1 MPRSGGSVSTAV
13 DRADD
18 LVDERFDDLVDE
30 LCACA
35 RIPSISAAPTRALDD
50 MASWLAERLDRLDF
64 AVETVPVAGHA
75 PVVMGRL
82 AGTRSGRLLLYSHYD
97 VQPPEPI
104 ADWSHDPFDAVVEQ
118 GVVYARG
125 ICDDKADIAS
135 RLHALAAWRDAN
147 GDLPFEVVWLSEG
160 GEEIGSPGLA
170 AFCAERAATLRAD
183 GCLWESYLRREDG
196 TPEVAFGCKGL
207 VTLELSVRAL
217 AADQHSSYAAV
228 FRSAPVRLVQ
238 ALAALIGADGRPS
251 IDGLQGTYPAPTDAQ
266 RRQAHSLELPDSAAA
281 ALPGTSPFLD
291 GCDRPELLERLFLEP
306 SVNIAGLSSGFQ
318 GAGSKTVLPARAMA
332 KVDVRLVPEQS
343 AETVAELVVAHL
355 ARRGLGDVAVDV
367 LGAVPGA
374 RSDPGTVIGR
384 TVLQAARDA
393 MGEPTVYPLVPGS
406 GPMHAVAQGLGVPT
420 VTGPGSLRMDSG
432 MHAPDEHIRLSD
444 YRDEIRFHL
453 RLFELFG
460 EAIAAG

>member
-1 MPRSGGSVSTAV
+1 MSAHVE
-13 DRADD
+13 RADEFVAKRFED
-18 LVDERFDDLVDE
+18 LVEE
-30 LCACA
+30 LRACA
-35 RIPSISAAPTRALDD
+35 RIPSISAEPSPALDE
-50 MASWLAERLDRLDF
+50 MAGWLAERLERLDF
-64 AVETVPVAGHA
+64 AVETVPVHGHA

-82 AGTRSGRLLLYSHYD
+82 PGTGPGRLLLYSHYD
-97 VQPPEPI
+97 VQPPEPDS
-104 ADWSHDPFDAVVEQ
+104 DWSHDPFAAVVE
-118 GVVYARG
+118 GDVVYARG

-160 GEEIGSPGLA
+160 AEEIGSPGLESFCTAHA
-170 AFCAERAATLRAD
+170 AALRAD

-238 ALAALIGADGRPS
+238 ALASLIAPDGRPS
-251 IDGLQGTYPAPTDAQ
+251 IDGFARTYPPPTDAKLDQ
-266 RRQAHSLELPDSAAA
+266 VHSLALPDSVAA
-281 ALPGTSPFLD
+281 ALDGSSPFLA
-291 GCDRPELLERLFLEP
+291 GCDRPELLQRLFLEP
-306 SVNIAGLSSGFQ
+306 SVNISGLSSGFQ
-318 GAGSKTVLPARAMA
+318 GAGSKTVLPASAVA
-332 KVDVRLVPEQS
+332 KMDLRLVPEQS
-343 AETVAELVVAHL
+343 AEAVAALVTAHL
-355 ARRGLGDVAVDV
+355 ERRGFGEVVVDV
-367 LGAVPGA
+367 LGTVAGA
-374 RSDPGTVIGR
+374 RSHPDSLIGR
-384 TVLQAARDA
+384 TVLQAARDV
-393 MGEPTVYPLVPGS
+393 MGEPTVYPIVPGS

-460 EAIAAG
+460 EAVAAG